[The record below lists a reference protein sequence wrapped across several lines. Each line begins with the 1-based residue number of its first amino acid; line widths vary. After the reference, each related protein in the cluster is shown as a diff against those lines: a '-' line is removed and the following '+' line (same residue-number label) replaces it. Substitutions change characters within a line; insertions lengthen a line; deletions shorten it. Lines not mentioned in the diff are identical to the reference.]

1 MRPTPNRDHDV
12 LRTKH
17 SHLARRKKPLS
28 DANSSY
34 RAHPKTS
41 AQPPPTSSHAAVPSA
56 SDRPPNRSSARPI
69 VMRELTSDL
78 ARSRHIGDACAL
90 RDLALSSVAPNAL
103 RDAAAASGRAI
114 RRVDLSNNAL
124 TSLRHVESDDLTWF
138 SCANNAL
145 DGDALEVLGRG
156 CERLRILTCSGN
168 DGLRSLRGC
177 ERMASIAAIVASNCG
192 IENVDAVR
200 GLRELNTLALGSCSL
215 GDVGDALS
223 ELPALRKVNLSR
235 NGIKKLGL
243 DALKSSR
250 GLRELRLSHNELKT
264 IPPCVARTPN
274 LRILDIGHNKISDWG
289 DVSALSDLQRLEQL
303 TLRGCPIASDPAYV
317 QRIARMCPGLKLLD
331 GRKVRDALR
340 DDGDERPPRRA
351 EREEEEEEE
360 TEENGAQKETRR
372 SIKDDAVVEHAEKKS
387 KMKKEK
393 KKKSKESSGDGDRS
407 FVELF
412 VASNKGRILE
422 GEGAEREEEKDE
434 LKRTGVVR
442 VFENKDLK
450 RKGPCGKDA
459 LKTLLS
465 TPRDAGTGGS
475 SAWDDDV
482 EKEPRKSSTKQSAP
496 QSEETKPKKAKK
508 DLREMTP
515 EERKAHLKAARKRG
529 Y

>member
-1 MRPTPNRDHDV
+1 
-12 LRTKH
+12 
-17 SHLARRKKPLS
+17 
-28 DANSSY
+28 
-34 RAHPKTS
+34 
-41 AQPPPTSSHAAVPSA
+41 
-56 SDRPPNRSSARPI
+56 
-69 VMRELTSDL
+69 MRELTSEL

-114 RRVDLSNNAL
+114 RRVDVSNNAL
-124 TSLRHVESDDLTWF
+124 TSLRNVESEDVTWF

-145 DGDALEVLGRG
+145 EGDALEALGRG
-156 CERLRILTCSGN
+156 CARVRTLTCSGN

-177 ERMASIAAIVASNCG
+177 ERMTSIAAIVASNCG

-200 GLRELNTLALGSCSL
+200 GLRELNTLALGSCALS
-215 GDVGDALS
+215 DVGDALS

-274 LRILDIGHNKISDWG
+274 LRILDVGHNKISDWG
-289 DVSALSDLQRLEQL
+289 DVSALSGLQRLEQL

-331 GRKVRDALR
+331 GRKMRDALQEG
-340 DDGDERPPRRA
+340 DGDKRPPRRA
-351 EREEEEEEE
+351 KREEEEGEENEEE
-360 TEENGAQKETRR
+360 TMEKVNPST
-372 SIKDDAVVEHAEKKS
+372 IDDHEAIEPAEKKS
-387 KMKKEK
+387 KLKNE
-393 KKKSKESSGDGDRS
+393 KKKSKESAGEGDRS

-434 LKRTGVVR
+434 AKRTGVVR
-442 VFENKDLK
+442 VIENKELK
-450 RKGPCGKDA
+450 RKGPCGSDA
-459 LKTLLS
+459 LKKLLS
-465 TPRDAGTGGS
+465 TSRDAGTGKS
-475 SAWDDDV
+475 SAWDDDEDGDGDDGGGDV
-482 EKEPRKSSTKQSAP
+482 DAAAKKSSMKSSTP
-496 QSEETKPKKAKK
+496 RLEEKSKKAKK

-515 EERKAHLKAARKRG
+515 EERKAYLKAARKRG